1 MSRKTKPSGSVVAP
15 ASVEETSEV
24 TVMAENNA
32 TPEIENL
39 IVPAAPKKRGTDVI
53 VDAPPPVAS
62 AKPSNWLVTTSD
74 GYSGTV
80 QSVSAS
86 GAKYAFMRHLE
97 LVETTQE
104 FTVTPVE

>member
-1 MSRKTKPSGSVVAP
+1 MSRKTKPSGGIVAP

-24 TVMAENNA
+24 PVMAESNA

-39 IVPAAPKKRGTDVI
+39 IVPAAPKKRATDVI
-53 VDAPPPVAS
+53 VDAPPPVAPT
-62 AKPSNWLVTTSD
+62 KPIRWLVTCSD
-74 GYSGTV
+74 GYSGIV

-97 LVETTQE
+97 LVETTQQ
-104 FTVTPVE
+104 FTVTPAE